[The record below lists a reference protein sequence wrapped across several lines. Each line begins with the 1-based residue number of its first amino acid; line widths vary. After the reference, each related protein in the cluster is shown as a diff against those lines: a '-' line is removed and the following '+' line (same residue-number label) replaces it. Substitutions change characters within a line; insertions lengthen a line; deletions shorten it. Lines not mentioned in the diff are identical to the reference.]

1 MRAGDHVWAALWYGS
16 VILLAATIGLLVRG
30 WRIFSKPEEPDRSL
44 KFLRA
49 AYVWLFLSL
58 GMLVL
63 TPAYQFGLLP
73 FLAPESNATQ
83 IGFSHAYYGA
93 IRHAIT
99 VGFISLMIV
108 GVAAKVVPTLNG
120 VNIRALTPLWGP
132 FVLINTGCTL
142 RVVAQTLTDFSD
154 RYYPVAGISGLLE
167 VLGLAVW
174 GCHLWLIMAG
184 RARLRDRADSATS
197 LTPGEPIVVTN
208 RVGEV
213 LDRYPG
219 LLDTFLAFGFKL
231 LANPLL
237 RKTLAH
243 QVTLELACRILDV
256 DAPNFVDTLNQE
268 RLHQLRGR
276 VALPLLSEERV
287 GAGGHT
293 PQLDFRPE
301 SSWALSLTKRE
312 DGRCNRPKC

>member
-1 MRAGDHVWAALWYGS
+1 MQALICLNVAILGEVAGLILMRAGSHVWAALWYAS
-16 VILLAATIGLLVRG
+16 VLLLAATIVVLVGG
-30 WRIFSKPEEPDRSL
+30 WRIFSTPAEPDRSL

-63 TPAYQFGLLP
+63 MPAYQFGLLP
-73 FLAPESNATQ
+73 FVAPESNAAQ

-120 VNIRALTPLWGP
+120 VPLRALAPLWAP
-132 FVLINTGCTL
+132 FVLINTGCAL

-154 RYYPVAGISGLLE
+154 RSYPVAGISGLLE

-174 GCHLWLIMAG
+174 GCHLWLMMAG
-184 RARLRDRADSATS
+184 RARLRGQADSATS
-197 LTPGEPIVVTN
+197 LAPGEPIVVTH
-208 RVGEV
+208 RVGAI

-219 LLDTFLAFGFKL
+219 LLDTFLAFGFKP
-231 LANPLL
+231 LANPVL
-237 RKTLAH
+237 RKTLAR

-256 DAPNFVDTLNQE
+256 DAQNFVDTLNRECLQQLKG
-268 RLHQLRGR
+268 RLS
-276 VALPLLSEERV
+276 LPLLSEEGV
-287 GAGGHT
+287 GAGST
-293 PQLDFRPE
+293 LR
-301 SSWALSLTKRE
+301 
-312 DGRCNRPKC
+312 N